1 LEGTLARIRHIKI
14 SNFRCITEFD
24 WWPSPGINCLIG
36 PGDIGKS
43 SILDAIDL
51 CLGARRSV
59 QFTDADFHNM
69 DIDKPITIT
78 VTIGELDDS
87 LKNMESYGNYLRG
100 FNVEAR
106 TIEDEPEAKC
116 ETVLSVRLT
125 VAGDLEP
132 VWTLVSDRAAA
143 QSQSRNLNWT
153 DRVKVSPTRIGV
165 LADYNLAWRRGSVL
179 NRLSEERADI
189 SAALAKAARE
199 ARSSFGDEADSQLGE
214 TLGIVAKTAK
224 ELGISVGG
232 KVKAMLDVHSASFT
246 GGTVSLHSGDGIPL
260 KGLGLGS
267 TRLLVAGL
275 QRKAAKDSTI
285 VLIDELENGLEPH
298 RIIRLLGSIGAKET
312 APPLQAFV
320 TTHSP
325 VAVREL
331 NGDQLFVVRENEGTR
346 SATALSTENSVQ
358 GAVRSFPEAFLAKSV
373 IVCEGAS
380 EVGLLRGL
388 DNADVSRGQPSLTA
402 LAIALVDAGGCD
414 HIYERANAFRQLG
427 YRVCVLRDDDKEPDQ
442 ETERAFVEL
451 GHSLFKWRKGRALED
466 EMFLSLSDEGVFKL
480 VARAAELHG
489 EDLIEA
495 HIQSASSGKLKLAD
509 CQSKLTA
516 EKRQALAKAART
528 KKNAWFK
535 TVGWM
540 EGVGHD
546 IVAPD
551 EAIEAEF
558 CNVLNAILNWM
569 NES

>member
-1 LEGTLARIRHIKI
+1 LARIRHIEI
-14 SNFRCITEFD
+14 RNFRCISEFN

-36 PGDIGKS
+36 PGDVGKS
-43 SILDAIDL
+43 SILDSIDL
-51 CLGARRSV
+51 CLGARRNA
-59 QFTDADFHNM
+59 QFTDADFHNL
-69 DIDKPITIT
+69 DIEKPISIT

-100 FNVEAR
+100 CDVEAE

-116 ETVLSVRLT
+116 ETVLTVRLT

-143 QSQSRNLNWT
+143 QSQSRNLNWS
-153 DRVKVSPTRIGV
+153 DRVRVSPTRIGV

-179 NRLSEERADI
+179 NRLSEERADT
-189 SAALAKAARE
+189 SAALAKAARD
-199 ARSSFGDEADSQLGE
+199 ARTSFGDEADSQLGE

-224 ELGISVGG
+224 ELGIGVGD
-232 KVKAMLDVHSASFT
+232 KLKAMLDVHSASFT
-246 GGTVSLHSGDGIPL
+246 GGTISLHSEAGIPL

-275 QRKAAKDSTI
+275 QRQAAKDSTI

-298 RIIRLLGSIGAKET
+298 RIIRLLGSIGAKEKT
-312 APPLQAFV
+312 PPLQAFV

-331 NGDQLFVVRENEGTR
+331 SGDQVFVVRDSDGIR
-346 SATALSTENSVQ
+346 SATTLSTKDSIQ

-388 DNADVSRGQPSLTA
+388 DNADSGRGEPSLTA

-414 HIYERANAFRQLG
+414 HIYERANAFQQLG

-442 ETERAFVEL
+442 DTERAFVEL

-466 EMFLSLSDEGVFKL
+466 ELFLSLSEDAVFKL
-480 VARAAELHG
+480 VARAVELHG

-495 HIQSASSGKLKLAD
+495 HIQSASSGRLKLTD
-509 CQSKLTA
+509 CQSQLTA
-516 EKRQALAKAART
+516 EKRGVLAKASRT

-540 EGVGHD
+540 EGVGED

-551 EAIEAEF
+551 PEIEAEF
-558 CNVLNAILNWM
+558 CDVLNAILNWM
-569 NES
+569 NEP